1 MFCGNCGKEIIGN
14 IKFCRY
20 CGAEQTATVIP
31 AANIPMFADT
41 ENSVPINA
49 SDASSE
55 QLSRTPEAP
64 DAASA
69 SSEQIPSMPEAPDV
83 MGTSSAAIPKPINT
97 DAITENSVPTPNPI
111 PASNIEEPLSA
122 APSIPSYPPVKVKN
136 KKEKKPRRERKYS
149 LGHLVMCLAAAGVM
163 AIAAG
168 VFAGLYFSVI

>member
-55 QLSRTPEAP
+55 QLSRT
-64 DAASA
+64 
-69 SSEQIPSMPEAPDV
+69 PEAPDV